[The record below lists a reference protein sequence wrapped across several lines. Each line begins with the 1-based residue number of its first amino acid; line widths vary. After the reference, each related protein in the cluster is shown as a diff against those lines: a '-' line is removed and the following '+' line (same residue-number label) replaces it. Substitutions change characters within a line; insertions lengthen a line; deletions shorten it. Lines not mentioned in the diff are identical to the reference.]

1 MLKIFLASHGKLASG
16 MKSSLDILLGG
27 SENITIFDAYLD
39 DVTVQEVIEKYI
51 EGINEDD
58 QVLMLSDLFGGS
70 VNQVMYTYLDRP
82 NFKLISGVNLALL
95 LELSVRD
102 KPLTD
107 SEISSIIEDSKNTM
121 KLVNYEEENLD
132 KEVDFFN

>member
-51 EGINEDD
+51 EDINEDD